1 MKLLTKSTFYFLL
14 LSILAMVAGA
24 ALLYLTIKKVIY
36 KQIDNS
42 LITEK
47 TIIEDQIEQT
57 DTIPDFEATFGHLI
71 EVKLFNYPVRN
82 IQSIKDTDIYDSK
95 SDSFIPFRYIFY
107 AGNTIQKKGF
117 IITIFRILS
126 EKNELLQDIGWYMF
140 SLFFSLLLISILI
153 NYLIARKLWRPFYNS
168 VKIAGRFDIQSDKPL
183 ELPETDIKEFD
194 QLNRVFDNMTRK
206 MRDDYLNLKEFSEN
220 ASHEIQTPLAVIRSK
235 TDLLMQQ
242 KSLNKESLSL
252 IKSINEST
260 TKLFKLNQGLLLIS
274 KIENQVF
281 HEKKLV
287 SLKQIAV
294 NGLESYKEIMHLKKI
309 TVEMD
314 ATDDAMVEMNDV
326 LAEVMIS
333 NLLSNAVRFNIDGGF
348 IKCHIDNMY
357 LIMTN
362 AGLPLNINP
371 EDLFKRFHKSS
382 SNPQSVGLGLSI
394 VKEITVSYGMAITY
408 ACRDNVH
415 EIKLRYRNYGNS
427 FRSIY

>member
-1 MKLLTKSTFYFLL
+1 LKLLTKSTFYFLIL
-14 LSILAMVAGA
+14 YVLAMVAGA

-57 DTIPDFEATFGHLI
+57 DTIPDFEATFGHQI
-71 EVKLFNYPVRN
+71 EVKLLNYPIRN

-95 SDSFIPFRYIFY
+95 SDAFIPFRYIY
-107 AGNTIQKKGF
+107 SAGNTIQKKGF
-117 IITIFRILS
+117 IITIFQILS
-126 EKNELLQDIGWYMF
+126 EKNELLQDIGIYMLI
-140 SLFFSLLLISILI
+140 LFFSLLLISILI
-153 NYLIARKLWRPFYNS
+153 NYLIARKIWRPFYNS

-242 KSLNKESLSL
+242 RNLNKESLSL

-281 HEKKLV
+281 HEKKIV
-287 SLKQIAV
+287 SLKQITF
-294 NGLESYKEIMHLKKI
+294 NGLDSYKEIMQLKKI
-309 TVEMD
+309 TLEMD
-314 ATDDAMVEMNDV
+314 VHDEALVEMNDV
-326 LAEVMIS
+326 LAEIMIS

-348 IKCHIDNMY
+348 IKCHIDKMFF
-357 LIMTN
+357 IMTN
-362 AGLPLNINP
+362 SGLPLTINP

-382 SNPQSVGLGLSI
+382 NNPQSVGLGLSI
-394 VKEITVSYGMAITY
+394 VKEITESYGMHITY
-408 ACRDNVH
+408 ICRNAIH
-415 EIKLRYRNYGNS
+415 EIRLRYHIKENS
-427 FRSIY
+427 PRSF